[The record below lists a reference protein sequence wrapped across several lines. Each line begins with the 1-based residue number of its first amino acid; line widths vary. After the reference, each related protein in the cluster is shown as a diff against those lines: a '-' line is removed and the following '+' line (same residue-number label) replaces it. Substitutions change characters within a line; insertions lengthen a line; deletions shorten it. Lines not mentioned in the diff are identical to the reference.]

1 MSPQLPCLN
10 LAVVTKSGLSLGR
23 VVDVEVDT
31 TAREV
36 RYYHVEPPLSLAK
49 LWRQRLL
56 ISPSQVIS
64 ITPEVMTVDDITPE
78 QAVRP
83 APGLASQSS

>member
-1 MSPQLPCLN
+1 MSPATPCHNLP
-10 LAVVTKSGLSLGR
+10 VVTKSGLSLGR
-23 VVDVEVDT
+23 VVDVEVDS

-36 RYYHVEPPLSLAK
+36 RYYHVVPPFSISK
-49 LWRQRLL
+49 LWGQRLL

-64 ITPEVMTVDDITPE
+64 LTPEVMTVDDIKPE
-78 QAVRP
+78 QALHP